1 MKEIN
6 TKFIEL
12 AIKEAEK
19 ALKKGEVPVGA
30 VLVKDDK
37 VVSKG
42 YNLRISKKNALYH
55 AEIVAIERAC
65 KKLKSW
71 RLDDTVLYTTLEP
84 CLMCAGAIMQA
95 RIKKVVFLA
104 KDEKGG
110 AVLSNYTVFDD
121 KKLPF
126 KVEYSYIPDERAEK
140 LLKDFFKILRE
151 AKHHDK
157 V

>member
-1 MKEIN
+1 MKDIN
-6 TKFIEL
+6 TKFIDL

-19 ALKKGEVPVGA
+19 ALKKGDVPVGA
-30 VLVKDDK
+30 VLVKDNEI
-37 VVSKG
+37 VSKG
-42 YNLRISKKNALYH
+42 HNLRISKKNALYH

-71 RLDDTVLYTTLEP
+71 RLDDTILYTTLEP

-110 AVLSNYTVFDD
+110 AVLSKYTVFDD

-126 KVEYSYIPDERAEK
+126 KLEYSYIPDERAEK
-140 LLKDFFKILRE
+140 LLKDFFKVLRE
-151 AKHHDK
+151 VKRHDK

>member
-1 MKEIN
+1 MLEK
-6 TKFIEL
+6 KFIDL

-19 ALKKGEVPVGA
+19 ALQKGEVPVGS
-30 VLVKDDK
+30 VLVKDGK
-37 VVSKG
+37 VIAKSH
-42 YNLRISKKNALYH
+42 NQRISKNNALYH
-55 AEIVAIERAC
+55 AEIVAIEKAC

-71 RLDDTVLYTTLEP
+71 RLDDCILYTTLEP

-110 AVLSNYTVFDD
+110 AIVSKYTVFDD

-126 KVEYSYIPDERAEK
+126 NVEYQYIHDERAEK
-140 LLKDFFKILRE
+140 LLKEFFKFLRNS
-151 AKHHDK
+151 KK
-157 V
+157 SF